1 MDNEFTE
8 WKSQVNYFMMEE
20 IGIGTD
26 DIPDYDY
33 YKAFSLMLT
42 AQSCAKRAVGSALL
56 ALGL

>member
-8 WKSQVNYFMMEE
+8 WKDLVNFWMMEE

-33 YKAFSLMLT
+33 YQAYRLYLS
-42 AQSCAKRAVGSALL
+42 AQTCAKRAVGSALL

>member
-1 MDNEFTE
+1 
-8 WKSQVNYFMMEE
+8 MMEE